1 MNDIIEF
8 YDFTDGQQVQDCI
21 VELMQAGLTRD
32 ESVKLICKH
41 LPK

>member
-1 MNDIIEF
+1 MNDILDF

-21 VELMQAGLTRD
+21 IELMAIGLTID
-32 ESVKLICKH
+32 ESIKAICKH